1 MKRNAVL
8 MSLKPLLV
16 ALFLMVGVSGFATVP
31 TKVDKAVENMVS
43 KYEDKQGVECLRVVK
58 GEGLELIKMMLNKE
72 FGRKFMKGVTSIVI
86 MEYSDAPAD
95 ICQSIRDD
103 LDMFTSVLEEFD
115 TSAEKELSSSEF
127 VRCFIGKMDSESIS
141 DFVVVMEDDGEK
153 MFMYM
158 GGKIIMEL

>member
-1 MKRNAVL
+1 MKRFGVL
-8 MSLKPLLV
+8 MSLKPVLA
-16 ALFLMVGVSGFATVP
+16 ALFVMIGVSAFAAVP
-31 TKVDKAVENMVS
+31 SKVDKAVENLVS

-86 MEYSDAPAD
+86 MEYSDASAD
-95 ICQSIRDD
+95 ICQSIRND
-103 LDMFTSVLEEFD
+103 LDVFTSVLEEFD
-115 TSAEKELSSSEF
+115 ISAEKELTSSEF
-127 VRCFIGKMDSESIS
+127 VRCFIGKVDSESIS
-141 DFVVVMEDDGEK
+141 DFVVVMEEEGEK

>member
-1 MKRNAVL
+1 MKRFVVL
-8 MSLKPLLV
+8 MSLKPVLA
-16 ALFLMVGVSGFATVP
+16 ALFVMIGVSAFAAVP
-31 TKVDKAVENMVS
+31 SKVDKAVENLVS

-86 MEYSDAPAD
+86 MEYSDASAD
-95 ICQSIRDD
+95 ICQSIRND
-103 LDMFTSVLEEFD
+103 LDVFTSVLEEFD
-115 TSAEKELSSSEF
+115 ISAEKELTSSEF
-127 VRCFIGKMDSESIS
+127 VRCFIGKVDSESIS
-141 DFVVVMEDDGEK
+141 DFVVVMEEEGEK